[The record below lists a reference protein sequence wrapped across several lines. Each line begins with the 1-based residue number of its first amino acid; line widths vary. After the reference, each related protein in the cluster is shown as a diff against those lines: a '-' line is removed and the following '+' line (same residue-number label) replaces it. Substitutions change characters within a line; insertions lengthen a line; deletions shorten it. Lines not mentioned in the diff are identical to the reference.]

1 MRRIEFVVA
10 AAARSP
16 GFCET
21 GGDSEHGCRRG
32 RQRLPRT
39 GEVAARAGRRY
50 RGGVRI
56 RPREIS
62 RARPTA
68 AFAAVGLLLTLAC
81 AGARALHATESGL
94 QQDVTF
100 DAYSPLSRRAE
111 VAWRMATSSQRPPEA
126 PAAAAPADQPV
137 DLAQERYVVY
147 VPDEMPP
154 KGYGVFVFVSPSPQA
169 KLPQGWARVMNK
181 RGLIFVSAAN
191 SGNEADVPSRRIPL
205 ALLGYENVRRRY
217 RIDAER
223 VYVGGFSGGART
235 ALQIALGYPDLF
247 RGVLLN
253 AGSDPIGE
261 GNARLPPG
269 DLFRRFQESMRVA
282 YVSGERDTFY
292 TREDVISR
300 RSMREHCVFNVS
312 SDVTPRVAH
321 EVAGAAALDHALD
334 ALEKPPNA
342 DRSELERCRAQPASG

>member
-1 MRRIEFVVA
+1 MF
-10 AAARSP
+10 
-16 GFCET
+16 
-21 GGDSEHGCRRG
+21 
-32 RQRLPRT
+32 
-39 GEVAARAGRRY
+39 
-50 RGGVRI
+50 
-56 RPREIS
+56 
-62 RARPTA
+62 
-68 AFAAVGLLLTLAC
+68 GLLLTVGW
-81 AGARALHATESGL
+81 GALQAADSGL

-111 VAWRMATSSQRPPEA
+111 IAWRMAKSPQRPPEA
-126 PAAAAPADQPV
+126 PVAAASGDQPV

-181 RGLIFVSAAN
+181 HGLIFVSAAN

-205 ALLGYENVRRRY
+205 ALLGYENVHRRY

-261 GNARLPPG
+261 GNALLPPAE
-269 DLFRRFQESMRVA
+269 LFRRFQETMRVA

-321 EVAGAAALDHALD
+321 EVAGPAALDHALD

-342 DRSELERCRAQPASG
+342 DRGELERCRAQPVSG

>member
-1 MRRIEFVVA
+1 MA
-10 AAARSP
+10 A
-16 GFCET
+16 
-21 GGDSEHGCRRG
+21 
-32 RQRLPRT
+32 
-39 GEVAARAGRRY
+39 
-50 RGGVRI
+50 
-56 RPREIS
+56 
-62 RARPTA
+62 TA
-68 AFAAVGLLLTLAC
+68 CGLLLTLTC
-81 AGARALHATESGL
+81 DGWGALHAAESGL
-94 QQDVTF
+94 QQEVTF

-111 VAWRMATSSQRPPEA
+111 IAWRMATSPQRPPEA
-126 PAAAAPADQPV
+126 SAASADQPV

-147 VPDEMPP
+147 VPEDMPP

-181 RGLIFVSAAN
+181 HGLIFVSAAN

-205 ALLGYENVRRRY
+205 ALLGYENVHRRY

-261 GNARLPPG
+261 GNARLPPA
-269 DLFRRFQESMRVA
+269 DLFRRFQETMRVA
-282 YVSGERDTFY
+282 YVSGERDTYY
-292 TREDVISR
+292 TREDGISR

-321 EVAGAAALDHALD
+321 EVAAAAALDHALD
-334 ALEKPPNA
+334 ALDKPPNA
-342 DRSELERCRAQPASG
+342 DLGELERCRAQAASG